1 MGRAFRL
8 MVWTAVISTL
18 MLLITPVFAQE
29 EEPACPADLNLNL
42 SIQGVVIEQTASR
55 AELDFTVCNGSD
67 QATELEFVATGV
79 PEGWKAAVR
88 PNFGPYEITNVTL
101 AAGDSKDYRL
111 RITPPSDDISASDFT
126 IQFQLLSSTENV
138 LLEESISV
146 KQEAGEE
153 VAAGDISVTSTFP
166 VLRGPSSNPFE
177 FEVQVRNN
185 TASDVSV
192 DLAGQVFD
200 PAGQTPLP
208 WDIIF
213 TPAFGEQKLIASLSL
228 TPNGSQ
234 RVKVTVRP
242 ALLAA
247 ADAYPILVSVENDDY
262 QSEIVLQTTL
272 TGAFDLSLTTPDN
285 RLNIEA
291 ITGNPTAT
299 KVLLINTG
307 TADLKDVRL
316 SANTPANWTVTFN
329 PELNDLVRG
338 FQIDPDI
345 TITPPEDAVPGD
357 YIITIRAQTPDVS
370 DTVDL
375 RVTVEES
382 PFWQWFG
389 IALVIVVVGGMLGV
403 FVRLG
408 RR

>member
-8 MVWTAVISTL
+8 MVWTAVTATL
-18 MLLITPVFAQE
+18 MLLITPIFAQDE
-29 EEPACPADLNLNL
+29 TPVCPADLHLNL
-42 SIQGVVIEQTASR
+42 SIQGVVLEQAANR

-67 QATELEFVATGV
+67 FSTELEFVASGA
-79 PEGWKAAVR
+79 PEGWTVAVR
-88 PNFGPYEITNVTL
+88 PNFGPYEITNVML
-101 AAGDSKDYRL
+101 GAGDSKDYRL
-111 RITPPSDDISASDFT
+111 RITPPAGDIAVADFT
-126 IQFQLLSSTENV
+126 IQFQLISGTGAV
-138 LLEESISV
+138 LLEESVSV
-146 KQEAGEE
+146 KKGAGEE
-153 VAAGDISVTSTFP
+153 VAAGDIAITSTFP

-185 TASDVSV
+185 TPGDVSV
-192 DLAGQVFD
+192 DLTGQVFD
-200 PAGQTPLP
+200 PTGQTPLP

-242 ALLAA
+242 ALLSA
-247 ADAYPILVSVENDDY
+247 ADDYPILVSVSNDDY
-262 QSEIVLQTTL
+262 QSDIVLQTTL
-272 TGAFDLSLTTPDN
+272 TGTFDLALSTPDG
-285 RLNIEA
+285 RLNVDA
-291 ITGNPTAT
+291 TTGKPTT
-299 KVLLINTG
+299 SQVLLINTG

-316 SANTPANWTVTFN
+316 SASTPANWTVSFS
-329 PELNDLVRG
+329 PELTDLGRG
-338 FQIDPDI
+338 FQIPPDV

-357 YIITIRAQTPDVS
+357 YIITIRAQTPDAS

-375 RVTVEES
+375 RVTVEAS
-382 PFWQWFG
+382 SIWQWFG
-389 IALVIVVVGGMLGV
+389 IALVIIVVGGMLGV